1 MPTFRHGKKT
11 AVFLNSTNMSPYLN
25 DATVTR
31 DIETADTTT
40 FGSTNRSYIVGLD
53 DGGLSLTG
61 MFDGTAGASDEVLA
75 GRILQEDNV
84 ITVMPE
90 GTAVGS
96 RAILAQGDM
105 TAYEINSP
113 VADVVSISSTFQ
125 ADGGVRQGYV
135 LVATSGTASGT
146 AASVDFGSSLTN
158 GAVFHLHV
166 TQNTY
171 GSATSF
177 KVQDSADD
185 ITFADVATFTNVA
198 GSATTTER
206 LIELTSV
213 NRYMQAV
220 ATITGDTGSVDYAIS
235 AARR

>member
-1 MPTFRHGKKT
+1 
-11 AVFLNSTNMSPYLN
+11 
-25 DATVTR
+25 
-31 DIETADTTT
+31 
-40 FGSTNRSYIVGLD
+40 
-53 DGGLSLTG
+53 

-135 LVATSGTASGT
+135 LVATSGTVSGT

-185 ITFADVATFTNVA
+185 VTFADVATFTNVA
-198 GSATTTER
+198 GSATTNER
-206 LIELTSV
+206 LIELGSV

-220 ATITGDTGSVDYAIS
+220 ADITGDTGSVDYAIS

>member
-40 FGSTNRSYIVGLD
+40 FGSTSRSYIVGLD

-61 MFDGTAGASDEVLA
+61 MFDGSANASDAVLS
-75 GRILQEDNV
+75 GQILQEDNV
-84 ITVMPE
+84 LTVMPE

-105 TAYEINSP
+105 TAYEISSP

-146 AASVDFGSSLTN
+146 ASSVDFGSALSN
-158 GAVFHLHV
+158 GGVFHLHV
-166 TQNTY
+166 TANTY

-177 KVQDSADD
+177 KVQDSADN
-185 ITFADVATFTNVA
+185 ITFVDVATFTNVA
-198 GSATTTER
+198 GSATTNER
-206 LIELTSV
+206 VIETGSV

-220 ATITGDTGSVDYAIS
+220 ATITGDTGSVTYAIS

>member
-40 FGSTNRSYIVGLD
+40 FGSTSRSYIVGLD

-61 MFDGTAGASDEVLA
+61 MFDGSAGASDEVLE

-84 ITVMPE
+84 LTVMPE

-105 TAYEINSP
+105 TAYEISAP
-113 VADVVSISSTFQ
+113 VSDVVSVSSTFQ
-125 ADGGVRQGYV
+125 ADGGIRQGYV

-146 AASVDFGSSLTN
+146 ASSVDFGSTLTN
-158 GAVFHLHV
+158 GAIFHLHV
-166 TQNTY
+166 TTNTY

-177 KVQDSADD
+177 KVQDSADN
-185 ITFADVATFTNVA
+185 ITFVDVATFTNVA
-198 GSATTTER
+198 GSATTNER
-206 LIELTSV
+206 LIGTGSV

-220 ATITGDTGSVDYAIS
+220 ATITGSTGSVDYAIS